1 MKNII
6 IDTGPIVALLNRRD
20 KHHKRVLEFTK
31 NYNGGFVTTWS
42 VITEAMHLLRQSIQ
56 AQLNLLEWIRRG
68 GIEIFQIEQSDVDRM
83 ITLTQKYSDLP
94 MDLADCSL
102 IVVAEKL
109 GINEIISIDS
119 DYDVYRTLKREALD
133 NLLYNYPLE

>member
-6 IDTGPIVALLNRRD
+6 IDTGVN
-20 KHHKRVLEFTK
+20 
-31 NYNGGFVTTWS
+31 
-42 VITEAMHLLRQSIQ
+42 
-56 AQLNLLEWIRRG
+56 
-68 GIEIFQIEQSDVDRM
+68 
-83 ITLTQKYSDLP
+83 
-94 MDLADCSL
+94 LADCSL
-102 IVVAEKL
+102 IIVAEKL